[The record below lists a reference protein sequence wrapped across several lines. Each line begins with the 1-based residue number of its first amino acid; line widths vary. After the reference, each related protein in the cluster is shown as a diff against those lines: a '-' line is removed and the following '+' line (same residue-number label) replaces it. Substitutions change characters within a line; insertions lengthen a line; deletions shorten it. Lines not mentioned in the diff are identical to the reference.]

1 MHWGRGKSTAVIIV
15 LLSQESEEKVHYSA
29 GNCNKGSYCVAASSN
44 CSCAFIQHSLCFLP
58 LISDSHSFSC
68 TDKTFPRLPPH
79 PDWYAAHCSKLLK
92 KILEKAS
99 QHDGSFPPRFAGSR
113 SSAVSVCCPE
123 HRRQPVLLWHA
134 TTVKLSLQPQPLE
147 LMTMW
152 TVVIPHKLPTAAA
165 GGPCLDRD
173 FLSMS
178 LSLSLSF
185 SLSQPRSKRA
195 RRAGR
200 QAGSRRV
207 STPTIWLKHFQPPPS
222 ATHTP
227 KASPFLPTSL
237 WQGPAP

>member
-1 MHWGRGKSTAVIIV
+1 MLETAIRVV
-15 LLSQESEEKVHYSA
+15 TAWLQAPSAPVHLSHTLYVFFPWFQPHT
-29 GNCNKGSYCVAASSN
+29 
-44 CSCAFIQHSLCFLP
+44 LFLAQ
-58 LISDSHSFSC
+58 I
-68 TDKTFPRLPPH
+68 KTFPRLPPH

-178 LSLSLSF
+178 LSLSLS
-185 SLSQPRSKRA
+185 QPRSKRA